1 MVGGN
6 KLWKIMNMVLEL
18 KRVIRVKNKEH
29 VNHELRWYRG
39 IFFRPLVHDFFI
51 F

>member
-6 KLWKIMNMVLEL
+6 KLWMIMNMVLEL

-29 VNHELRWYRG
+29 DYHELRWYRG
-39 IFFRPLVHDFFI
+39 KLFSSFSS
-51 F
+51 